1 MDLSDRFRSVSSQLV
16 GGRVS
21 AKFHPYKELKHTWRS
36 HDGGLTFKISDYIR
50 GSPYDVVES
59 LAWYLICRARGKEC
73 PKGFSSKYLS
83 HVRTAQFWEV
93 RRSLYLSR
101 ARNLSFRPRGSA
113 HDLTAAFDYVN
124 SYYFDGDVPMPALAW
139 AKESPSRRMGFYHQP
154 LGILA
159 VNRALDSERIP
170 RYVLEF
176 VVYHEMLHGV
186 TEPED
191 GLNRRVFHTREFRA
205 RERKFV
211 RHDEAQKCLS
221 RIAASSKGR
230 SKATSIVPQV

>member
-1 MDLSDRFRSVSSQLV
+1 M
-16 GGRVS
+16 
-21 AKFHPYKELKHTWRS
+21 
-36 HDGGLTFKISDYIR
+36 TFKISDYIR
-50 GSPYDVVES
+50 GSPEDVVES

-73 PKGFSSKYLS
+73 PKGLSSKYLS
-83 HVRTAQFWEV
+83 HVRTAQFWED

-113 HDLTAAFDYVN
+113 HDLTAAFEYVN
-124 SYYFDGDVPMPALAW
+124 SCYFNGEVPMPALAW

-159 VNRALDSERIP
+159 VNRALDSECVP

-186 TEPED
+186 AEPED

-205 RERKFV
+205 RERKFL
-211 RHDEAQKCLS
+211 RYDEAQKWLG

-230 SKATSIVPQV
+230 SRATSIVPQV